1 MPPQLG
7 NASANAATNTN
18 AATIAS
24 GPQPAS
30 MFPQPMMLPPLHYQP
45 NTAQPF
51 GYQPPAVM
59 GMHPSRL
66 AALQGG
72 SAPGQSGSP
81 ALGSVRSADEMMA
94 GELDGEPP
102 SAKRQRVAKLP
113 GGHYYS
119 EQDWINMHPIPI
131 SLQIQLPSMPDNTEW
146 KLDGS
151 AANVPDLPLNLLV
164 STLRERIIRHIDST
178 LAAGRVKLTYAGKL
192 LTNQQTIA
200 SYNLEDGDTLVL
212 SVREGKKK

>member
-1 MPPQLG
+1 MHPQSSSVG
-7 NASANAATNTN
+7 TNAATNTN

-45 NTAQPF
+45 NTVQPF
-51 GYQPPAVM
+51 GYQPTNAM

-66 AALQGG
+66 AALQAGG
-72 SAPGQSGSP
+72 STPGHAAPGVGL
-81 ALGSVRSADEMMA
+81 ARSADEMMA
-94 GELDGEPP
+94 GEADGEIP

-113 GGHYYS
+113 EGHYYP

-131 SLQIQLPSMPDNTEW
+131 SLLIQLPNMTDNADW
-146 KLDGS
+146 KMDGTM
-151 AANVPDLPLNLLV
+151 ATVPDLPLTLLV
-164 STLRERIIRHIDST
+164 STLRERIIRHLDST
-178 LAAGRVKLTYAGKL
+178 LPAGRVKLTYMGKL

-200 SYNLEDGDTLVL
+200 SYNLEDGDVLVL
-212 SVREGKKK
+212 SIREVKKK